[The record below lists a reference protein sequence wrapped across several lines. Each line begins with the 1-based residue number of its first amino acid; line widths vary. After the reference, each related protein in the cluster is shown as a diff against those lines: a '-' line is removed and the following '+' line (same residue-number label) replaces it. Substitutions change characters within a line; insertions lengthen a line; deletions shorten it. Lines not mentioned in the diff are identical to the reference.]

1 MRFAFIIGECL
12 EEDECHVVG
21 PSDRRMDAMGSRQ
34 HQSGLVAA
42 AGFLGFLVAAVYAV
56 QVLPGE
62 VSSFL
67 MAWIMSSFPI
77 GILIG
82 HCALSED

>member
-1 MRFAFIIGECL
+1 MN
-12 EEDECHVVG
+12 
-21 PSDRRMDAMGSRQ
+21 AMGSRDGK
-34 HQSGLVAA
+34 SGLAAA
-42 AGFLGFLVAAVYAV
+42 AGFLGFLVTAVYTA
-56 QVLPGE
+56 QILPGE
-62 VSSFL
+62 VANFL